1 MIESETRREKMIYTI
16 TFNPALDYITQV
28 ENFKI
33 GEINRTKTETILP
46 GGKGLNVS
54 IVLKNLGIENTA
66 LGFVAGFTGEELIR
80 KIESQD
86 VKTDFVKVE
95 KGMTRINI
103 KISSMNEKKVEET
116 ALNGMG
122 PQITENDIEA
132 LMEKIQKMST
142 KDTVIL
148 AGSIPKNIGKDI
160 YEKICKKLNEKE
172 ITFIVDS
179 TQELLIN
186 VLKYKPFL
194 IKPNKE
200 ELEETV
206 NCKISTKKDI
216 IEASKKLKG
225 MGAQN
230 VLVSLGNDGALLLT
244 KDDKTYYSKAPKGQ
258 VVNTV
263 GSGDSMVAGFLA
275 GYYQTQDYEYAL
287 KTGVAAGSASA
298 FSVQLATKKDVDL
311 LLKQL

>member
-1 MIESETRREKMIYTI
+1 MVYTI
-16 TFNPALDYITQV
+16 TFNPALDYIAQV

-54 IVLKNLGIENTA
+54 IVLKNLEIENTA
-66 LGFVAGFTGEELIR
+66 LGFVAGFTGKELIH
-80 KIESQD
+80 KMESQG
-86 VKTDFVKVE
+86 VQTDFVKVE
-95 KGMTRINI
+95 KGITRINI
-103 KISSMNEKKVEET
+103 KISSISENKVEET

-122 PQITENDIEA
+122 PQITKTDIDI
-132 LMEKIQKMST
+132 LFEKIQKMST
-142 KDTVIL
+142 KDIVIL
-148 AGSIPKNIGKDI
+148 SGSIPKNMDKDI
-160 YEKICKKLNEKE
+160 YEKICKVLNEKG

-179 TQELLIN
+179 TQELLMN
-186 VLKYKPFL
+186 VLKYNPFL

-200 ELEETV
+200 ELEETL
-206 NCKISTKKDI
+206 NCKISTKEDI
-216 IEASKKLKG
+216 VNAAKELKK

-244 KDDKTYYSKAPKGQ
+244 KEDETYYSKAPKGQ

-287 KTGVAAGSASA
+287 KVGVAAGSASA
-298 FSVQLATKKDVDL
+298 FSIRLATKEDVDL

>member
-1 MIESETRREKMIYTI
+1 MIYTI

-54 IVLKNLGIENTA
+54 IVLKNLEIENTA
-66 LGFVAGFTGEELIR
+66 LGFVAGFTGEELIH
-80 KIESQD
+80 KMESQG

-95 KGMTRINI
+95 KGITRINI
-103 KISSMNEKKVEET
+103 KISSINEKKVEET

-122 PQITENDIEA
+122 PQITKSDIEV
-132 LMEKIQKMST
+132 LFEKIEKMST
-142 KDTVIL
+142 KDVVIL
-148 AGSIPKNIGKDI
+148 SGSIPKNIDNDI

-179 TQELLIN
+179 TQELLMN
-186 VLKYKPFL
+186 VLKYNPFL

-200 ELEETV
+200 ELEETL
-206 NCKISTKKDI
+206 NCKISTKEDI
-216 IEASKKLKG
+216 IDAAKKLKE

-230 VLVSLGNDGALLLT
+230 VLASLGNDGALLLT
-244 KDDKTYYSKAPKGQ
+244 KDNDTYYSKAPRGQ
-258 VVNTV
+258 VVSTV

-275 GYYQTQDYEYAL
+275 GYYQTQNYEHAL

-298 FSVQLATKKDVDL
+298 FSVELATKEDVDL

>member
-1 MIESETRREKMIYTI
+1 MIYTI

-28 ENFKI
+28 ENFKT

-80 KIESQD
+80 KLEAQGI
-86 VKTDFVKVE
+86 KTDFIKVKE
-95 KGMTRINI
+95 GITRINV
-103 KISSMNEKKVEET
+103 KISSFNDNKVEET

-122 PQITENDIEA
+122 PQITKKNIDELLN
-132 LMEKIQKMST
+132 KIQNMT
-142 KDTVIL
+142 GNDFVIL
-148 AGSIPKNIGKDI
+148 SGNIPKNLENNV
-160 YEKICKKLNEKE
+160 YEKICKILKEKG

-179 TQELLIN
+179 TQDLLIN
-186 VLKYKPFL
+186 VLKYNPFL

-206 NCKISTKKDI
+206 KHNIHTKEDI
-216 IEASKKLKG
+216 INSAKTLQE

-230 VLVSLGNDGALLLT
+230 VLVSLGDDGAILIT
-244 KDDKTYYSKAPKGQ
+244 KEGETYFSEAPKGQ
-258 VVNTV
+258 VINTV
-263 GSGDSMVAGFLA
+263 GAGDSMVAGFLA
-275 GYYQTQDYEYAL
+275 GYYKTKDYEYAL
-287 KTGVAAGSASA
+287 KMGVSAGSASA
-298 FSVQLATKKDVDL
+298 FSVNLATKDKVDFIF
-311 LLKQL
+311 KQL

>member
-1 MIESETRREKMIYTI
+1 MIYTI

-54 IVLKNLGIENTA
+54 IVLKNLEIENTA

-80 KIESQD
+80 KMESQG

-95 KGMTRINI
+95 KGLTRINV
-103 KISSMNEKKVEET
+103 KISSINENKVEET

-122 PQITENDIEA
+122 PQITKEDIEV
-132 LMEKIQKMST
+132 LFEKIQKMST
-142 KDTVIL
+142 NDIVIL
-148 AGSIPKNIGKDI
+148 SGSIPKNIDNDI
-160 YEKICKKLNEKE
+160 YEKICKKLNEKH

-179 TQELLIN
+179 TQELLMN
-186 VLKYKPFL
+186 VLKYHPFL

-200 ELEETV
+200 ELEETL
-206 NCKISTKKDI
+206 NRKILTKEDI
-216 IEASKKLKG
+216 INAAKTLQK

-244 KDDKTYYSKAPKGQ
+244 KEDDTYYSKAPRGQ

-275 GYYQTQDYEYAL
+275 GYYQTKDYEYAL

-298 FSVQLATKKDVDL
+298 FSIRLATKKDVDL

>member
-1 MIESETRREKMIYTI
+1 MIYTI

-206 NCKISTKKDI
+206 NCKISTKEDI

>member
-1 MIESETRREKMIYTI
+1 MIYTI

-54 IVLKNLGIENTA
+54 IVLKNLEIENTA

-80 KIESQD
+80 KMESQG

-95 KGMTRINI
+95 KGITRINI
-103 KISSMNEKKVEET
+103 KISSMSENKVEET

-122 PQITENDIEA
+122 PQITKNDIEV
-132 LMEKIQKMST
+132 LFEKIEKMST
-142 KDTVIL
+142 KDMVIL
-148 AGSIPKNIGKDI
+148 SGSIPKNMNNDI
-160 YEKICKKLNEKE
+160 YEKICKKLNKKG

-179 TQELLIN
+179 TQELLMN
-186 VLKYKPFL
+186 VLKYNPFL

-200 ELEETV
+200 ELEETL
-206 NCKISTKKDI
+206 NCKISTKEDI
-216 IEASKKLKG
+216 IDAAKKLKD

-230 VLVSLGNDGALLLT
+230 VLVSLGDDGALLLT
-244 KDDKTYYSKAPKGQ
+244 KEDETYYSKVPKGQ
-258 VVNTV
+258 LVNTV

-287 KTGVAAGSASA
+287 KVGVAAGSATA
-298 FSVQLATKKDVDL
+298 FSIRLATKEDVDL

>member
-1 MIESETRREKMIYTI
+1 MIYTI

-28 ENFKI
+28 ENFKT

-80 KIESQD
+80 KLETQG
-86 VKTDFVKVE
+86 VKTDFVKV
-95 KGMTRINI
+95 KDGITRINV
-103 KISSMNEKKVEET
+103 KISSVNDNSVEET

-122 PQITENDIEA
+122 PQITKENIEE
-132 LMEKIQKMST
+132 LMNKIQNMT
-142 KDTVIL
+142 VDDFVIL
-148 AGSIPKNIGKDI
+148 SGSIPKNIDNNI
-160 YEKICKKLNEKE
+160 YEKICEILNEKG

-200 ELEETV
+200 ELKETV
-206 NCKISTKKDI
+206 KRNIHTKEDI
-216 IEASKKLKG
+216 INSAKTLQE

-230 VLVSLGNDGALLLT
+230 VLVSLGNDGAILLT
-244 KDDKTYYSKAPKGQ
+244 QEGKTYYSEAPIGQ

-275 GYYQTQDYEYAL
+275 GYYKTKDYEYAL
-287 KTGVAAGSASA
+287 KMGVSAGSASA
-298 FSVQLATKKDVDL
+298 FSVELATKEKVDSI
-311 LLKQL
+311 LKQLQNRIITN

>member
-1 MIESETRREKMIYTI
+1 MVYTI
-16 TFNPALDYITQV
+16 TFNPALDYIAQV

-54 IVLKNLGIENTA
+54 IVLKNLEIENTA
-66 LGFVAGFTGEELIR
+66 LGFVAGFTGKELIR
-80 KIESQD
+80 KMESQG
-86 VKTDFVKVE
+86 VQTDFVKVE
-95 KGMTRINI
+95 KGITRINI
-103 KISSMNEKKVEET
+103 KISSISENKVEET

-122 PQITENDIEA
+122 PQITKTDIDI
-132 LMEKIQKMST
+132 LFEKIQKMST
-142 KDTVIL
+142 KDIVIL
-148 AGSIPKNIGKDI
+148 SGSIPKNMDKDI
-160 YEKICKKLNEKE
+160 YEKICKVLNEKG

-179 TQELLIN
+179 TQELLMN
-186 VLKYKPFL
+186 VLKYNPFL

-200 ELEETV
+200 ELEETL
-206 NCKISTKKDI
+206 NCKISTKEDI
-216 IEASKKLKG
+216 VNAAKELKK

-244 KDDKTYYSKAPKGQ
+244 KEDETYYSKAPKGQ

-287 KTGVAAGSASA
+287 KVGVAAGSASA
-298 FSVQLATKKDVDL
+298 FSIRLATKEDVDL

>member
-1 MIESETRREKMIYTI
+1 MIYTI

-54 IVLKNLGIENTA
+54 IVLKNLEIENTA
-66 LGFVAGFTGEELIR
+66 LGFIAGFTGEELR
-80 KIESQD
+80 QKIEAKG
-86 VKTDFVKVE
+86 VKTEFIKVE

-103 KISSMNEKKVEET
+103 KITSTNKENIEET

-122 PQITENDIEA
+122 PQITKNDIEV
-132 LMEKIQKMST
+132 LLQKLKNMST
-142 KDTVIL
+142 KDIVIL
-148 AGSIPKNIGKDI
+148 AGSIPKNIDNDI
-160 YEKICKKLNEKE
+160 YEKICKTLSEKG
-172 ITFIVDS
+172 ITFVIDS
-179 TQELLIN
+179 TRELLIN
-186 VLKYKPFL
+186 ALKYKPFL

-206 NCKISTKKDI
+206 KCKISTKEDMIK
-216 IEASKKLKG
+216 AAQKLKEL
-225 MGAQN
+225 GAQN

-244 KDDKTYYSKAPKGQ
+244 SDNNTYYCKAPEGQ
-258 VVNTV
+258 VISTV

-275 GYYQTQDYEYAL
+275 GYYQTQNYEHAL

-298 FSVQLATKKDVDL
+298 FSVELATKEDVDL

>member
-1 MIESETRREKMIYTI
+1 MIYTI

-54 IVLKNLGIENTA
+54 IVLKNLEIENTA

-80 KIESQD
+80 KMESQG

-95 KGMTRINI
+95 KGITRINL
-103 KISSMNEKKVEET
+103 KISSMSENQVKET

-122 PQITENDIEA
+122 PQITKNDMDI
-132 LMEKIQKMST
+132 LFEKIQKMST
-142 KDTVIL
+142 KDIVIL
-148 AGSIPKNIGKDI
+148 SGSIPKNMDKDI
-160 YEKICKKLNEKE
+160 YEKICKELKEKG

-179 TQELLIN
+179 TQELLMN
-186 VLKYKPFL
+186 VLKYNPFL

-200 ELEETV
+200 ELEETL
-206 NCKISTKKDI
+206 NCKISTKEDI
-216 IEASKKLKG
+216 VNAAKTLQK

-244 KDDKTYYSKAPKGQ
+244 KEDDTYYSKAPRGQ

-287 KTGVAAGSASA
+287 KVGVAAGSATA
-298 FSVQLATKKDVDL
+298 FSIRLATKEDVDL